1 MLKLY
6 ILFCAF
12 LGNALI
18 CYFNTEEWNNP
29 YLFLSFM
36 INLICILI
44 GFHQSLSYPRL
55 NLDTII
61 WVFVYMFFF
70 LAPVIQ
76 IDIGTVFPNSLPIQ
90 AGEVVRANLII
101 FVWNFVFLLF
111 RSRKRKLVP
120 LETVDVGNRSLHFIG
135 KKVKVIYF
143 LLSLLVSLATLALF
157 KQSFFLGL
165 ADYGA
170 IVSNKSILLLLNIS
184 VQGIVF
190 GNWIFALDSWKAGK
204 SIKVL
209 GYLAASSVMML
220 NQISPF
226 NTSRFYLGFC
236 IIMIIY
242 LFYFKTMRPSQF
254 VWIIFSGLLLVFP
267 FFNYFRYGLS
277 GFEMPSPYHLM
288 FDQLTELHFDAFSN
302 LIASLQY
309 CDEYGITF
317 GYQLLGVLFFFVPR
331 DLWAGKP
338 LSSGEAVG
346 DYISENYAL
355 QMTNLSNPIPSEF
368 YINFGWI
375 GVVVGAIFIAWLVSK
390 LEKGAGMSRYTH
402 SLIAGYLFII
412 YRGDM
417 MNAFAYC
424 FGTYVVIV
432 LIPLFISKK
441 SGKQPKSA
449 KIRGTNEWM
458 TRSPP
463 ARWGEGNF

>member
-1 MLKLY
+1 
-6 ILFCAF
+6 
-12 LGNALI
+12 
-18 CYFNTEEWNNP
+18 
-29 YLFLSFM
+29 
-36 INLICILI
+36 
-44 GFHQSLSYPRL
+44 
-55 NLDTII
+55 
-61 WVFVYMFFF
+61 
-70 LAPVIQ
+70 
-76 IDIGTVFPNSLPIQ
+76 
-90 AGEVVRANLII
+90 LII
-101 FVWNFVFLLF
+101 FAWNFIYLVF
-111 RSRKRKLVP
+111 RSWRRKPASAEPVSVEKS
-120 LETVDVGNRSLHFIG
+120 SLPFIG
-135 KKVKVIYF
+135 GKVKVIYF
-143 LLSLLVSLATLALF
+143 ILSSLIVLATVAMF
-157 KQSFFLGL
+157 KQNFFLGL

-170 IVSNKSILLLLNIS
+170 VLSNKSILLLLNIS

-190 GNWIFALDSWKAGK
+190 SNWIFALDSWKKGK
-204 SIKVL
+204 SLKVF
-209 GYLAASSVMML
+209 GYLAASTFMML
-220 NQISPF
+220 NQLSPF

-302 LIASLQY
+302 LIASLEY
-309 CDEYGITF
+309 CDAYGISF

-331 DLWAGKP
+331 NIWAGKP

-346 DYISENYAL
+346 DYISGNYSL

-368 YINFGWI
+368 YINFGWV
-375 GVVVGAIFIAWLVSK
+375 GVVAGAIFIAWLVNK
-390 LEKGAGMSRYTH
+390 LEKNVGLNRYTH

-432 LIPLFISKK
+432 LIPSLISKND
-441 SGKQPKSA
+441 GKRPEA
-449 KIRGTNEWM
+449 AEIRGTKEWM

-463 ARWGEGNF
+463 AKWGESNFWPASRQPD